1 MSVHGFQ
8 VQLRSR
14 MFSQQEALSQ
24 RRLQTEGSIQG
35 LRRHVD
41 KLDQLLGN
49 SSKDSSYLSDLEAL
63 PKHTDVRDQKQWST
77 GTSVLT

>member
-1 MSVHGFQ
+1 
-8 VQLRSR
+8 
-14 MFSQQEALSQ
+14 Q

-49 SSKDSSYLSDLEAL
+49 SSKDSYYLSDQEAL
-63 PKHTDVRDQKQWST
+63 SKHGNVIDQKQRST
-77 GTSVLT
+77 EPFLLT